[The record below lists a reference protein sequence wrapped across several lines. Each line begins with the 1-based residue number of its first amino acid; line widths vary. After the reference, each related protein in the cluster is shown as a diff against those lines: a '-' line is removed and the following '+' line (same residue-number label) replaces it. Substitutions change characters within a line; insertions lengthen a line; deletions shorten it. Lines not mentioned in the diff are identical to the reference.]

1 MLRIGVVGAGIIG
14 ASHKTALLASPDCE
28 MTAVCDIVRASA
40 ERLAEGTGARTY
52 TDYREMAER
61 EALDAVILNLPHFLH
76 SAVSVYFLERG
87 VSVLV
92 EKPMANTVAE
102 CDEMIAAAKKSG
114 AKLAVGHVQRYFE
127 AYRYIREL
135 VRTERLGKL
144 CQITETRNIDYF
156 PNRPAWFL
164 DRKKAGGG
172 IIMNYGAHTL
182 DKIMYST
189 GLRVESVTAA
199 GNNFLT
205 DDTIEAT
212 AQMLVRFGGGVS
224 GVFSYSGCHG
234 PTYYQ
239 TDFYFTNGVARVSG
253 GVYLSVAEGK
263 AALAEV
269 SLDYGKDIFD
279 AQLAELVKLLRG
291 EESEIV
297 SPAYGR
303 EIICV
308 LEHAVGQFCI

>member
-1 MLRIGVVGAGIIG
+1 MRRIGVVGAGIIG
-14 ASHKTALLASPDCE
+14 ASHKTALLASPDCD
-28 MTAVCDIVRASA
+28 MTAVCDVVLASA
-40 ERLAEGTGARTY
+40 ERLAEGTGARVY
-52 TDYREMAER
+52 TDYREMAESER
-61 EALDAVILNLPHFLH
+61 LDAVILNLPHFLH
-76 SAVSVYFLERG
+76 CDVSVYFLERG

-102 CDEMIAAAKKSG
+102 CDTMIAAAERGG

-135 VRTERLGKL
+135 VRSERLGKL

-164 DRKKAGGG
+164 DRRKAGGG

-182 DKIMYST
+182 DKIFYST

-205 DDTIEAT
+205 DDTVEAT

-224 GVFSYSGCHG
+224 GAFSYCGCHG

-239 TDFYFTNGVARVSG
+239 TDFYFTGGVARVSG
-253 GVYLSVAEGK
+253 GVYLSVAEGRN
-263 AALAEV
+263 ALTDV
-269 SLDYGKDIFD
+269 PLDYEKDIFV

-297 SPAYGR
+297 SPVYGR
-303 EIICV
+303 EIIST
-308 LEHAVGQFCI
+308 LEKAVSQF